1 MRPAKVYLN
10 RQEAIHLAE
19 CSIKEGW
26 GVISDP
32 LLAFKNFAE
41 YYEGYGYHFVVTCKR
56 EWVVDKDVF
65 TVYLKEGIIDADL
78 RKPIMD
84 LPTALRYVH
93 TKGLPSNYSLR
104 ELRKD
109 LKEKGWLYKKG
120 KADQAI
126 WYITRSYLNKFI
138 GEWYGYR

>member
-10 RQEAIHLAE
+10 RQQAIALAE
-19 CSIKEGW
+19 SSIEEGW

-32 LLAFKNFAE
+32 FSAFNTFAE
-41 YYEGYGYHFVVTCKR
+41 YYEGYGYHRRDTCRREFVI
-56 EWVVDKDVF
+56 DKDIYKM
-65 TVYLKEGIIDADL
+65 YLQEGVIDADL

-84 LPTALRYVH
+84 LPSALRYVH
-93 TKGLPSNYSLR
+93 AKGLPSNYTLR

-109 LKEKGWLYKKG
+109 LKERGWLYKKG
-120 KADQAI
+120 KANQAI
-126 WYITRSYLNKFI
+126 WLITRSYLNKFI